1 MKTRLN
7 TWCAAV
13 LLVFAAGLGACE
25 DNAEALREKEPVR
38 REVCVTASAAAMTW
52 AEAPV
57 SRSLEPMGPEME
69 NPIKQ
74 LAVVQF
80 DEEGNLLRL
89 KQDEADTYPYFY
101 WRDFTNGGENPGELA
116 ITEEDGFKVPL
127 FAGRQTRVCLIG
139 NLSEEGVDSLVTRAD
154 GMPVRWADFL
164 EKTVRIPYVLEA
176 GTSGEVGH
184 VREIYLFGYYEGELA
199 DGEELGNEDEF
210 TRMDF
215 TLARLIARLELSISL
230 GEGVSLPDGYNVFFG
245 LDGVEEDVYLFPNVN
260 RTSYVHDH
268 VEITPI
274 NRTEEIKTGTN
285 NTFYFYVAP
294 HLVRDMAN
302 ATYLR
307 IWCIKET
314 NPGSVAKEEGYKV
327 LICNDPLQETP
338 TADGSLWINR
348 NSIYHMSLTLTYVDS
363 ETGRSRGVGHG
374 SREIAIV
381 PME

>member
-74 LAVVQF
+74 LAVMQF

-101 WRDFTNGGENPGELA
+101 WRDFTNGGKNPGELA

-245 LDGVEEDVYLFPNVN
+245 LDGVEEDVYFLY
-260 RTSYVHDH
+260 SYPLYIVLKFKN
-268 VEITPI
+268 ILKNFI
-274 NRTEEIKTGTN
+274 NKS
-285 NTFYFYVAP
+285 
-294 HLVRDMAN
+294 
-302 ATYLR
+302 
-307 IWCIKET
+307 K
-314 NPGSVAKEEGYKV
+314 K
-327 LICNDPLQETP
+327 
-338 TADGSLWINR
+338 
-348 NSIYHMSLTLTYVDS
+348 
-363 ETGRSRGVGHG
+363 
-374 SREIAIV
+374 
-381 PME
+381 